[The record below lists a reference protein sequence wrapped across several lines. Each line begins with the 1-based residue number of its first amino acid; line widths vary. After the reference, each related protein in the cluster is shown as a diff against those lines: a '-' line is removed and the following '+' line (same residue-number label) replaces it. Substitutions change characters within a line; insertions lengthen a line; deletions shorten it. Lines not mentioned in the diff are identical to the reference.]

1 LQEVRFAMT
10 RTITIH
16 LPDTLY
22 RRLERAAELFR
33 QPTEAIVVQSLVH
46 SLPPLL
52 EDIPAEYQPDVY
64 PLLQMDDADLQ
75 QEAKRVFPVE
85 RWAEYEALLN
95 KKRSRL

>member
-1 LQEVRFAMT
+1 MP
-10 RTITIH
+10 RTITIN

-22 RRLERAAELFR
+22 KQLKRAAELSC
-33 QPTEAIVVQSLVH
+33 QPTEAVVVQSLAH

-75 QEAKRVFPVE
+75 QEVVDKLQQRINQAFE
-85 RWAEYEALLN
+85 
-95 KKRSRL
+95 